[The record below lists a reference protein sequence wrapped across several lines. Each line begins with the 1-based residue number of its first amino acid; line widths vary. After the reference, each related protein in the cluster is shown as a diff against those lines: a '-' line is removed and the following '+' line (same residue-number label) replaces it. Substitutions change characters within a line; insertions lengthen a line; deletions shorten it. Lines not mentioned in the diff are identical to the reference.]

1 MSFVIDRKISSF
13 QYMQKLQFDALDIH
27 MIEIIQCFK
36 HQLFCLPGK
45 TKDHVDDRLRYP
57 ASAEVVYCPFKNR
70 KFITSADI
78 SGSIGMDGLQS
89 KLNPDRFDP
98 G

>member
-1 MSFVIDRKISSF
+1 
-13 QYMQKLQFDALDIH
+13 MQKLQFDALDIH

-36 HQLFCLPGK
+36 HQLFCLPGRQRIV
-45 TKDHVDDRLRYP
+45 VDDHFDP

-98 G
+98 VDPLQ